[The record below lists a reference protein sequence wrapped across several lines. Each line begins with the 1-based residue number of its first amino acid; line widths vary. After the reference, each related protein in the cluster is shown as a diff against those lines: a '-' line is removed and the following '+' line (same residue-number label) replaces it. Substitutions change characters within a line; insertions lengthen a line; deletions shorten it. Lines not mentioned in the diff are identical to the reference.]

1 MLVVGDGVTLSAGAS
16 GVSISGTVVSLE
28 RGGEMVDVDGTG
40 RFALSTLTP
49 LVNGSN
55 GSESDNVQV
64 FTGGQGRGFSAFS
77 LPLLLLL
84 LCGIWGVVMF
94 AGVGVM

>member
-1 MLVVGDGVTLSAGAS
+1 MTLSAGAS

-28 RGGEMVDVDGTG
+28 SGGETLDVDGTG
-40 RFALSTLTP
+40 RFALPTPTP
-49 LVNGSN
+49 LIKGSN
-55 GSESDNVQV
+55 GSDSNNVQA
-64 FTGGQGRGFSAFS
+64 FTGGQGRGFSASS